1 MAEWDTKSFLT
12 SLTCGVKSSII
23 RKIFQQEFSRNHKK
37 VWNKISYGD
46 ESTSSQTFL
55 YFFNI
60 FSSKTFFLSNYLKI
74 STVNDLIENFKS
86 EGDAA
91 KYRYRKGLDVVH
103 THETGM
109 TQTQE
114 MRTVFA

>member
-1 MAEWDTKSFLT
+1 M
-12 SLTCGVKSSII
+12 
-23 RKIFQQEFSRNHKK
+23 
-37 VWNKISYGD
+37 
-46 ESTSSQTFL
+46 
-55 YFFNI
+55 
-60 FSSKTFFLSNYLKI
+60 